1 MNKSHESRSHQLEYA
16 RLSVV
21 LMSGGVV
28 VVSIGLA
35 TAHLAVTVV
44 GVLVIVAGWL
54 AATGLA
60 NAPRRRSR

>member
-1 MNKSHESRSHQLEYA
+1 VNKSHESRSHQLEYP
-16 RLSVV
+16 RLSVA

-35 TAHLAVTVV
+35 TAHLAVTVA

-54 AATGLA
+54 AATVA
-60 NAPRRRSR
+60 DVPRRRSR

>member
-1 MNKSHESRSHQLEYA
+1 VNKSHESRSHQLEYA

-60 NAPRRRSR
+60 NAPRRRGR